1 MPKPRRMDASERVAR
16 VVSAMRRDVRREWT
30 VADMA
35 AVLGIQQAQIRRL
48 FRLALLVPPRL
59 VLCQLRLEE
68 AAALLDRE
76 PTLLVKEVVSRTGYG
91 DSSHFCRDFR
101 DRYGMSPTEYRRRN
115 RDRDHGGS

>member
-1 MPKPRRMDASERVAR
+1 MDASERVAR
-16 VVSAMRRDVRREWT
+16 VVSAMRRDVRRAWT

-35 AVLGIQQAQIRRL
+35 AVLGIQEAQIRRL

-101 DRYGMSPTEYRRRN
+101 DRYGMSPTEYRRRH
-115 RDRDHGGS
+115 RDRDHDGS